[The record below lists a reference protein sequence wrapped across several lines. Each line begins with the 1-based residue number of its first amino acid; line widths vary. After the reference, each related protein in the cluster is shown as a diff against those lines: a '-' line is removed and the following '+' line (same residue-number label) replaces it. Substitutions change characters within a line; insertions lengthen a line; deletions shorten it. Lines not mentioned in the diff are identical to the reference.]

1 MTTPKPLWLALAPAM
16 FLCLWSMGYVVAK
29 IGLQYAEPMTLLVL
43 RYAAV
48 VVIMAV
54 LFLVLRP
61 PLPKTRADWG
71 HVAFVG
77 LLIQAGYFGMCYF
90 AFRAGVAAG
99 TVALIMSLQPI
110 IVAIIAPRWSGEAI
124 SARMWIGLTLGL
136 IGAGIVIVARS
147 STATPSVI
155 GFLFSVLGL
164 AGITIGSL
172 WEKRFGLSHHPVTAN
187 LVGFTAGL
195 LGVLPAML
203 LTETMEVN
211 WTWEFSAALAY
222 LVIGN
227 SVIAVG
233 LLLAMIRAGD
243 VGKVSALFYLVP
255 PMAAVLAWFLL
266 GEIMPPLAWAGMAV
280 AAVGVYL
287 ATRTVDVGG

>member
-1 MTTPKPLWLALAPAM
+1 MTAPKPLWLALAPVM

-29 IGLQYAEPMTLLVL
+29 IGLKYAEPMTLLVM

-54 LFLVLRP
+54 LFLILRP

-71 HVAFVG
+71 HLAVVG
-77 LLIQAGYFGMCYF
+77 FLIQTIYFGMSYF

-110 IVAIIAPRWSGEAI
+110 IVALIAPRWSGEAI
-124 SARMWIGLTLGL
+124 SARMWIGLLLGL
-136 IGAGIVIVARS
+136 IGAAIVISARS
-147 STATPSVI
+147 NIAAPSVF
-155 GFLFSVLGL
+155 GFFFCVLGL

-203 LTETMEVN
+203 MFETMQVT
-211 WTWEFSAALAY
+211 WTWEFTAAFAY

-255 PMAAVLAWFLL
+255 PLAAVLAWLML
-266 GEIMPPLAWAGMAV
+266 GEVMPPLAWAGMAV
-280 AAVGVYL
+280 AAVGVWL
-287 ATRTVDVGG
+287 ATRMNA

>member
-1 MTTPKPLWLALAPAM
+1 VTAPKPLWLALAPVM

-29 IGLQYAEPMTLLVL
+29 IGLKYAEPMTLLVM

-54 LFLVLRP
+54 LFLILRP
-61 PLPKTRADWG
+61 PLPKTGADWG
-71 HVAFVG
+71 HLAVVG
-77 LLIQAGYFGMCYF
+77 FLIQTIYFGMSYF

-110 IVAIIAPRWSGEAI
+110 IVALIAPRWSGEAI
-124 SARMWIGLTLGL
+124 SARMWIGLLLGL
-136 IGAGIVIVARS
+136 IGAAIVISARS
-147 STATPSVI
+147 NIAAPSVF
-155 GFLFSVLGL
+155 GFIFCVLGL

-203 LTETMEVN
+203 MFETMQVT
-211 WTWEFSAALAY
+211 WTWEFSAAFAY

-255 PMAAVLAWFLL
+255 PLAAVLAWLLL
-266 GEIMPPLAWAGMAV
+266 GEVMPPLAWAGMAI
-280 AAVGVYL
+280 AAVGVWL
-287 ATRTVDVGG
+287 ATRMNA

>member
-1 MTTPKPLWLALAPAM
+1 MNAPKSLWLALAPVM
-16 FLCLWSMGYVVAK
+16 FLCLWSTGYVVAK

-48 VVIMAV
+48 VVIMGL
-54 LFLVLRP
+54 LFLIIRP
-61 PLPKTRADWG
+61 PLPKTPADWG

-77 LLIQAGYFGMCYF
+77 FLIQAIYFGMSYF

-124 SARMWIGLTLGL
+124 SARMWVGLTLGL
-136 IGAGIVIVARS
+136 VGAAIVIIARS
-147 STATPSVI
+147 SITAPSMF
-155 GFLFSVLGL
+155 GFLFCGLAL

-187 LVGFTAGL
+187 LIGFSAGL
-195 LGVLPAML
+195 AFVAPIML
-203 LTETMEVN
+203 MTETMQVT
-211 WTWEFSAALAY
+211 WTWTFTAALAY

-255 PMAAVLAWFLL
+255 PMAAVLAWVML
-266 GEIMPPLAWAGMAV
+266 GEVMPPLAWAGMAV
-280 AAVGVYL
+280 AAVGVWL
-287 ATRTVDVGG
+287 ATRVRPAK

>member
-1 MTTPKPLWLALAPAM
+1 MTTPKPLWLTLAPVM

-29 IGLQYAEPMTLLVL
+29 IGLKYAEPMTLLVL
-43 RYAAV
+43 RYVAV
-48 VVIMAV
+48 VAIMGL
-54 LFLVLRP
+54 LFLILRP

-77 LLIQAGYFGMCYF
+77 FLIQAIYFGMSYF

-124 SARMWIGLTLGL
+124 SARMWVGLTLGL
-136 IGAGIVIVARS
+136 IGAAIVIIARS
-147 STATPSVI
+147 SIAAPSVF
-155 GFLFSVLGL
+155 GFLFCALGL

-187 LVGFTAGL
+187 LIGFTAGL
-195 LGVLPAML
+195 TGVLPAML
-203 LTETMEVN
+203 LTETMQVT

-255 PMAAVLAWFLL
+255 PMAAILAWFLL
-266 GEIMPPLAWAGMAV
+266 DEIMPPLAWAGMAV
-280 AAVGVYL
+280 AAVGVWM
-287 ATRTVDVGG
+287 ATRVKAIN

>member
-1 MTTPKPLWLALAPAM
+1 VTTPKPLWLTLAPVM

-29 IGLQYAEPMTLLVL
+29 IGLKYAEPMTLLAL

-48 VVIMAV
+48 VVIMGL
-54 LFLVLRP
+54 LFLILRP
-61 PLPKTRADWG
+61 PLPKTPADWG

-77 LLIQAGYFGMCYF
+77 FLIQAIYFGMSYF

-124 SARMWIGLTLGL
+124 SARMWVGLTLGL
-136 IGAGIVIVARS
+136 IGAAIVIIARS
-147 STATPSVI
+147 SIAAPSVF
-155 GFLFSVLGL
+155 GFLFCALGL

-187 LVGFTAGL
+187 LIGFTAGL
-195 LGVLPAML
+195 MGVLPAML
-203 LTETMEVN
+203 LTETMQVT

-255 PMAAVLAWFLL
+255 PMAAILAWFLL
-266 GEIMPPLAWAGMAV
+266 DEIMPPLAWAGMAV
-280 AAVGVYL
+280 AAVGVWM
-287 ATRTVDVGG
+287 ATRVKAIN

>member
-1 MTTPKPLWLALAPAM
+1 MNAPKPLWLTLAPVM
-16 FLCLWSMGYVVAK
+16 FLCLWSTGYVVAK
-29 IGLQYAEPMTLLVL
+29 IGLQYAEPMTLLAL

-54 LFLVLRP
+54 LFLILRP

-77 LLIQAGYFGMCYF
+77 FLIQAIYFGMSYF
-90 AFRAGVAAG
+90 AFRSGVAAG

-124 SARMWIGLTLGL
+124 GAAMWVGLTLGL
-136 IGAGIVIVARS
+136 IGAGIVIMARS
-147 STATPSVI
+147 SIAAPSVF
-155 GFLFSVLGL
+155 GFLFCVLGL

-172 WEKRFGLSHHPVTAN
+172 WEKRFGLSHHPVVAN
-187 LVGFTAGL
+187 LIGFTAGL
-195 LGVLPAML
+195 AFVAPLML
-203 LTETMEVN
+203 TTETMQVT
-211 WTWEFSAALAY
+211 WTWEFTAALAY

-266 GEIMPPLAWAGMAV
+266 DEVMPPLAWAGMAV
-280 AAVGVYL
+280 AAVGVWL
-287 ATRTVDVGG
+287 ATRKKIG

>member
-1 MTTPKPLWLALAPAM
+1 MTPPRPLWLALAPVM
-16 FLCLWSMGYVVAK
+16 FLCLWSTGYPVAK

-48 VVIMAV
+48 VVIMAA
-54 LFLVLRP
+54 LFLILRP
-61 PLPKTRADWG
+61 PLPKSRADWG

-77 LLIQAGYFGMCYF
+77 FLIQAIYFGMSYF
-90 AFRAGVAAG
+90 AFRSGVAAG

-124 SARMWIGLTLGL
+124 SARMWIGLALGL
-136 IGAGIVIVARS
+136 IGAGIVIIARS
-147 STATPSVI
+147 SIASPSILGFVFCVI
-155 GFLFSVLGL
+155 AL
-164 AGITIGSL
+164 AGITLGSL

-187 LVGFTAGL
+187 LIGFTAGL
-195 LGVLPAML
+195 IFVTPLML
-203 LTETMEVN
+203 ATERMEVT
-211 WTWEFSAALAY
+211 WTWEFTAALAY

-227 SVIAVG
+227 SLIAVW

-255 PMAAVLAWFLL
+255 PLAAVLAWVLL
-266 GEIMPPLAWAGMAV
+266 GEVMPPLAWAGMAV
-280 AAVGVYL
+280 AAVGVWL
-287 ATRTVDVGG
+287 ATRVRAAK

>member
-203 LTETMEVN
+203 LTESMEVN
-211 WTWEFSAALAY
+211 WTWEFSAAFAY

-266 GEIMPPLAWAGMAV
+266 GEIMPPFAWAGMAV

-287 ATRTVDVGG
+287 ATRKVG

>member
-222 LVIGN
+222 LVVGN

-287 ATRTVDVGG
+287 ATRKVG

>member
-147 STATPSVI
+147 SIATPSVI

-287 ATRTVDVGG
+287 ATRKVG

>member
-1 MTTPKPLWLALAPAM
+1 MNAPKPLWLTLAPVM

-29 IGLQYAEPMTLLVL
+29 IGLKYAEPMTLLVL

-48 VVIMAV
+48 VVIMGL
-54 LFLVLRP
+54 LFLILRP
-61 PLPKTRADWG
+61 PLPKTRAEWG

-77 LLIQAGYFGMCYF
+77 FLIQAIYFGMSYF

-124 SARMWIGLTLGL
+124 SVRMWVGLTLGL
-136 IGAGIVIVARS
+136 AGAAIVIIARS
-147 STATPSVI
+147 SIAAPSVF
-155 GFLFSVLGL
+155 GFLFCALGL

-187 LVGFTAGL
+187 LIGFTAGL
-195 LGVLPAML
+195 MGVLPAML
-203 LTETMEVN
+203 LTETMQVT

-233 LLLAMIRAGD
+233 LLLAMIRVGN

-266 GEIMPPLAWAGMAV
+266 DEVMPPLAWAGMAV
-280 AAVGVYL
+280 AAVGVWL
-287 ATRTVDVGG
+287 ATRVKAAN

>member
-1 MTTPKPLWLALAPAM
+1 MNAPKPLWLTLAPVM

-29 IGLQYAEPMTLLVL
+29 IGLKYAEPMTLLVL

-48 VVIMAV
+48 VVIMGL
-54 LFLVLRP
+54 LFLILRP

-77 LLIQAGYFGMCYF
+77 FLIQAIYFGMSYF

-124 SARMWIGLTLGL
+124 SARMWVGLTLGL
-136 IGAGIVIVARS
+136 IGAAIVIIARS
-147 STATPSVI
+147 SIAAPSVV
-155 GFLFSVLGL
+155 GFLFCALGL

-187 LVGFTAGL
+187 LIGFTAGL
-195 LGVLPAML
+195 AFVTPLML
-203 LTETMEVN
+203 ATETMQVI

-233 LLLAMIRAGD
+233 LLLAMIRTGD

-255 PMAAVLAWFLL
+255 PMAAILAWFLL

-280 AAVGVYL
+280 AAVGVWL
-287 ATRTVDVGG
+287 ATRVKAVN

>member
-1 MTTPKPLWLALAPAM
+1 MTPPKPLWLALAPVT

-29 IGLQYAEPMTLLVL
+29 IGLKYAEPMTLLVL
-43 RYAAV
+43 RYTAV
-48 VVIMAV
+48 VLIMGV
-54 LFLVLRP
+54 LFLILRP
-61 PLPKTRADWG
+61 PLPKTPADWG

-77 LLIQAGYFGMCYF
+77 FLIQAIYFGMSYF

-110 IVAIIAPRWSGEAI
+110 IVALIAPRWSGEAI

-136 IGAGIVIVARS
+136 IGAGIVIIARS
-147 STATPSVI
+147 SIAAPSI
-155 GFLFSVLGL
+155 FGFLFCALGL

-187 LVGFTAGL
+187 LIGFTAGL
-195 LGVLPAML
+195 AFVTPLML
-203 LTETMEVN
+203 ATETMQVN
-211 WTWEFSAALAY
+211 WTWEFTAALAY

-266 GEIMPPLAWAGMAV
+266 GEVMPPLAWAGMAV
-280 AAVGVYL
+280 AAVGVWM
-287 ATRTVDVGG
+287 ATRVNAAK

>member
-1 MTTPKPLWLALAPAM
+1 MNTPKPLWLALAPVM

-29 IGLQYAEPMTLLVL
+29 VGLQYAEPMTLLVL

-54 LFLVLRP
+54 LFLILRP
-61 PLPKTRADWG
+61 PLPKTSADWV
-71 HVAFVG
+71 HVAIVG

-136 IGAGIVIVARS
+136 IGAGIVIIARS
-147 STATPSVI
+147 SIAAPSI
-155 GFLFSVLGL
+155 FGFLFCALGL

-187 LVGFTAGL
+187 LIGFTAGL
-195 LGVLPAML
+195 AFVTPLML
-203 LTETMEVN
+203 TTETMQVN
-211 WTWEFSAALAY
+211 WTWEFTAALAY

-266 GEIMPPLAWAGMAV
+266 GEVMPPLAWAGMAV
-280 AAVGVYL
+280 AAVGVWM
-287 ATRTVDVGG
+287 ATRVNAAK

>member
-1 MTTPKPLWLALAPAM
+1 MTTPKPLWLALAPVM

-29 IGLQYAEPMTLLVL
+29 IGLQYAEPMTLLTL

-48 VVIMAV
+48 VVIMGV
-54 LFLVLRP
+54 LFLILRP

-77 LLIQAGYFGMCYF
+77 FLLQAIYFGMSYF

-124 SARMWIGLTLGL
+124 SARMWIGLSLGL
-136 IGAGIVIVARS
+136 IGAAIVIIARS
-147 STATPSVI
+147 SIAAPSVF
-155 GFLFSVLGL
+155 GFLFCALGL
-164 AGITIGSL
+164 AGITVGSL

-187 LVGFTAGL
+187 LIGFTAGL
-195 LGVLPAML
+195 MGVLPAML
-203 LTETMEVN
+203 LTETMQVT

-266 GEIMPPLAWAGMAV
+266 DEVMPPLAWAGMAV
-280 AAVGVYL
+280 AAVGVWL
-287 ATRTVDVGG
+287 ATRVKAVK

>member
-147 STATPSVI
+147 SIATPSVI

-187 LVGFTAGL
+187 LVGFIAGL

-203 LTETMEVN
+203 LSETMEVN

-287 ATRTVDVGG
+287 ATRKVG

>member
-1 MTTPKPLWLALAPAM
+1 MTPPKPLWLALAPAM
-16 FLCLWSMGYVVAK
+16 FLCLWSTGYVVAK
-29 IGLQYAEPMTLLVL
+29 IGLKYAEPMTLLVL

-48 VVIMAV
+48 VLIMGV
-54 LFLVLRP
+54 LFLILRP
-61 PLPKTRADWG
+61 PLPKTPADWG

-77 LLIQAGYFGMCYF
+77 FLIQAIYFGMSYF

-110 IVAIIAPRWSGEAI
+110 IVALIAPRWSGEAI

-136 IGAGIVIVARS
+136 IGAGIVIIARS
-147 STATPSVI
+147 SIAAPSI
-155 GFLFSVLGL
+155 FGFLFCALGL

-187 LVGFTAGL
+187 LIGFTAGL
-195 LGVLPAML
+195 AFVTPLML
-203 LTETMEVN
+203 ATETMQVN
-211 WTWEFSAALAY
+211 WTWEFTAALAY

-266 GEIMPPLAWAGMAV
+266 GEVMPPLAWAGMAV
-280 AAVGVYL
+280 AAVGVWM
-287 ATRTVDVGG
+287 ATRVNAAK

>member
-1 MTTPKPLWLALAPAM
+1 MPPSKPLWLTLAPVM
-16 FLCLWSMGYVVAK
+16 FLCLWSTGYPVAK
-29 IGLQYAEPMTLLVL
+29 IGLQYSEPMTLLVL

-48 VVIMAV
+48 VAIMAL
-54 LFLVLRP
+54 LFLILRP
-61 PLPKTRADWG
+61 PLPKTRAEWG
-71 HVAFVG
+71 HLAFVG
-77 LLIQAGYFGMCYF
+77 FLIQAIYFGMSYF

-124 SARMWIGLTLGL
+124 GFRMWIGLALGL
-136 IGAGIVIVARS
+136 VGAGIVIAARS
-147 STATPSVI
+147 AIAAPSVI
-155 GFLFSVLGL
+155 GFLFCAVGL
-164 AGITIGSL
+164 AGITLGSL

-187 LVGFTAGL
+187 LVGFATGL
-195 LGVLPAML
+195 AFVAPAML
-203 LTETMEVN
+203 ATEGMEVT
-211 WTWEFSAALAY
+211 WTWEFAAALAY

-255 PMAAVLAWFLL
+255 PLAAVLAWMLL
-266 GEIMPPLAWAGMAV
+266 GEVMPLLAWAGMAV
-280 AAVGVYL
+280 AAVGVWL
-287 ATRTVDVGG
+287 ATRVKTAK

>member
-1 MTTPKPLWLALAPAM
+1 MTTPKPLWLALAPVM

-29 IGLQYAEPMTLLVL
+29 IGLQYAEPMTLLTL

-48 VVIMAV
+48 VVIMGL
-54 LFLVLRP
+54 LFLILRP

-77 LLIQAGYFGMCYF
+77 FLLQAIYFGMSYF

-136 IGAGIVIVARS
+136 IGAAIVIIARS
-147 STATPSVI
+147 SIAAPSVF
-155 GFLFSVLGL
+155 GFLFCALGL
-164 AGITIGSL
+164 AGITVGSL

-187 LVGFTAGL
+187 LIGFTAGL
-195 LGVLPAML
+195 MGVLPAML
-203 LTETMEVN
+203 LTETMQVT

-266 GEIMPPLAWAGMAV
+266 DEVMPPLAWAGMAV
-280 AAVGVYL
+280 AAVGVWL
-287 ATRTVDVGG
+287 ATRVKAVK

>member
-1 MTTPKPLWLALAPAM
+1 M
-16 FLCLWSMGYVVAK
+16 S
-29 IGLQYAEPMTLLVL
+29 LLVL

-147 STATPSVI
+147 SIATPSVI

-287 ATRTVDVGG
+287 ATRKVG

>member
-99 TVALIMSLQPI
+99 TVALIMSLQPV

-147 STATPSVI
+147 SIATPSVI

-287 ATRTVDVGG
+287 ATRKVG